1 MVLSPKSKAQGDC
14 ALRMPT
20 KEPTSRIP
28 SYCSAHYCRGNKKIK
43 MSAPDKARSKNS
55 DRCAAKV
62 VYRVII
68 ESRVKKQAWRLSCVG
83 TGCLVHAH
91 VVDFRFGPS
100 GQLIKFA
107 NDTAWASA
115 GVPAFQAEPGCCLQ
129 WPVRRWARRPVVR
142 SAALGVPLGVG
153 CLPSTNTQIQKLAT
167 HLWTHPWTTCIRP
180 QVCHPIQF
188 QGRHFH
194 RTAERPDKATCL
206 PYLWGSK
213 TLRQR
218 CRSESGPVLVE
229 SLSRS
234 QRVTLSSNNQPLP
247 QPAIPSDRLN

>member
-115 GVPAFQAEPGCCLQ
+115 GVPAFQAEPGCCLR

-142 SAALGVPLGVG
+142 SAALGVPLGVAF
-153 CLPSTNTQIQKLAT
+153 LP
-167 HLWTHPWTTCIRP
+167 P
-180 QVCHPIQF
+180 
-188 QGRHFH
+188 
-194 RTAERPDKATCL
+194 
-206 PYLWGSK
+206 
-213 TLRQR
+213 TLRF
-218 CRSESGPVLVE
+218 RSSQHICGHTRGPHAFDP
-229 SLSRS
+229 RS
-234 QRVTLSSNNQPLP
+234 
-247 QPAIPSDRLN
+247 AIPSNSRDAIFTEQPSDPIRLPVYLTYGDQRHSGNAAALSRAPSSLRA